1 MRLPR
6 LPALTLAAL
15 AATGLAVTCG
25 STALAASSAHYYVAL
40 GDSLSVG
47 YQPGLGDTNQGY
59 TDDLYKALKAKD
71 PSLKLVKLGCA
82 GETTTTLLNGGIC
95 KYPEGSQIKAAES
108 FLKAHHGSVR
118 VVTLDIGANDVD
130 GCLKGGSISPSC
142 ILTGLQTIATNL
154 PQITSRL
161 RLAAGP
167 GPRFTA
173 MTYYDPFL
181 ASWLKGSGGQTLARE
196 SVLLANL
203 INAIETGIYKM
214 SAFSVA
220 DVSATFATN
229 DFGHPQKLPN
239 GTTVP
244 RNVARICTWTWEC
257 AKGDIHAN
265 PVGYQKIA
273 DTFAGVVAK

>member
-1 MRLPR
+1 MRPPR

-25 STALAASSAHYYVAL
+25 SAAMATSSAHYYVAL

-47 YQPGLGDTNQGY
+47 YQPGLGNTNHGY
-59 TDDLYKALKAKD
+59 TDDLYKTLKAKD

-82 GETTTTLLNGGIC
+82 GETTTTMLNGGIC
-95 KYPEGSQIKAAES
+95 TYPEGSQIKAAES

-130 GCLKGGSISPSC
+130 GCLAGGSISPPC
-142 ILTGLQTIATNL
+142 ILRGLQTMGTNL

-167 GPRFTA
+167 GPRFSA

-181 ASWLKGSGGQTLARE
+181 ASWLKGSSGQTLARE

-203 INAIETGIYKM
+203 INAIEAGVYKL
-214 SAFSVA
+214 SGFSVA
-220 DVSATFATN
+220 DVSGTFATN
-229 DFGHPQKLPN
+229 DFGHPEKLPN

-257 AKGDIHAN
+257 VKGDIHAN
-265 PVGYQKIA
+265 QVGYQKIA
-273 DTFAGVVAK
+273 DTFAAVAAK